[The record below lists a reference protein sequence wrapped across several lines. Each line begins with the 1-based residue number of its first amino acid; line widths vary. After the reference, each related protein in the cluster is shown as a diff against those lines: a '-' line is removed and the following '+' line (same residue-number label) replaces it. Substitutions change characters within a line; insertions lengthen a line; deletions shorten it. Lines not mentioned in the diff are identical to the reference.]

1 MSAAIWAH
9 DVAESHLDRNLA
21 SKGCPAANQPA
32 NCRWQ
37 SDFASAA
44 LRTRGLR
51 QMPRARRSPVR
62 TCQRRRRRHPRARR
76 GLAVIVRGLRAG
88 IRRDADKVGGRRLPP
103 SLPPYISLGASGLA
117 GCGRRHRWRTAWD
130 AAAVAVRI
138 AIRIATAHAILI
150 AAILSATIRIVAIR
164 SSPGARVADIA
175 SFSTAGPGQAPSSG
189 ALGSSSSAA
198 VAPDAT
204 KDLQCMLNGCQPQI
218 DPQNPLVFFSDI
230 TPGGG
235 AIVQGSGFGG
245 AVGPQNALILT
256 LTTYLHVPLTVKLE
270 NLTWV
275 DNAVGGSIPA
285 DIRGVPDGPATLQLV
300 TAAGALS
307 DLINVNFVAARDVQ
321 LLDPNGENG
330 YCSTN
335 GTDNY
340 CARSGTTISNISDL
354 TDSCTQWNISGY
366 IPPAGQVAGGRNA
379 GL

>member
-1 MSAAIWAH
+1 
-9 DVAESHLDRNLA
+9 
-21 SKGCPAANQPA
+21 
-32 NCRWQ
+32 
-37 SDFASAA
+37 
-44 LRTRGLR
+44 
-51 QMPRARRSPVR
+51 
-62 TCQRRRRRHPRARR
+62 
-76 GLAVIVRGLRAG
+76 
-88 IRRDADKVGGRRLPP
+88 
-103 SLPPYISLGASGLA
+103 
-117 GCGRRHRWRTAWD
+117 
-130 AAAVAVRI
+130 
-138 AIRIATAHAILI
+138 
-150 AAILSATIRIVAIR
+150 
-164 SSPGARVADIA
+164 
-175 SFSTAGPGQAPSSG
+175 
-189 ALGSSSSAA
+189 
-198 VAPDAT
+198 
-204 KDLQCMLNGCQPQI
+204 MLNGCQPQI

-321 LLDPNGENG
+321 LLDPNEENG